1 MTVNANIYKYR
12 EGKFRAAASYG
23 PEVISA
29 DPEHDLCHAFVKAG
43 FPDGPI
49 QFWRDGKPSL
59 FHPSI
64 HRMARVRIKLGES
77 FPMQRVKREEI
88 SHGKRLK
95 IGAASIAGGDLELP

>member
-23 PEVISA
+23 PEGISA

-64 HRMARVRIKLGES
+64 HRMARVRIELGEK
-77 FPMQRVKREEI
+77 FPYRRVKRREGC
-88 SHGKRLK
+88 HQMPLK
-95 IGAASIAGGDLELP
+95 PIAVQSLAAI